1 LPDLLRRV
9 AALTAIS
16 VIGIVLLA
24 PMAVRSALAEPTRTQ
39 ALLEAADAADAARAA
54 ALPRGSLI
62 GRDTPAALS
71 LALPGTG
78 ADAPEALSR
87 ASVLPTPAAA
97 PMEATLFALVA
108 PARAAAPVDP
118 SAFAVDDAT
127 WDLLAMCESSGNWAA
142 NTGNGYYGGLQFSL
156 ATWQGYGGDE
166 IAAYP
171 HQATREQQI
180 AIAERLY
187 ARRGFQPWPACRAEL
202 GLP

>member
-24 PMAVRSALAEPTRTQ
+24 PMAVRSALAEPTHTQ
-39 ALLEAADAADAARAA
+39 ALLEAADAADASRAA
-54 ALPRGSLI
+54 ALPRSSLV
-62 GRDTPAALS
+62 GRDTSAALS
-71 LALPGTG
+71 LALPAIG
-78 ADAPEALSR
+78 ADAPEALSP
-87 ASVLPTPAAA
+87 AGALPTPAVA
-97 PMEATLFALVA
+97 PMEATLYPLSVTI
-108 PARAAAPVDP
+108 RAAAVDP
-118 SAFAVDDAT
+118 SAFVVDDAT

-142 NTGNGYYGGLQFSL
+142 NTGNGYYGGLQFSV

-166 IAAYP
+166 FAAYP